1 MTNLERWLLVLI
13 SIVVLLLVIDSILV
27 RRRIRELKAQTD
39 WFAAALRNQAEVH
52 QRVLDQ
58 HTVEISRVWRL
69 ARAIDRQIPAVQRLV
84 AQAERNV
91 KGDFWR
97 KGEVYVDGEMAAGI
111 GSEAERTRTPG
122 NPDGTGS

>member
-1 MTNLERWLLVLI
+1 MSKYEWA
-13 SIVVLLLVIDSILV
+13 LLLLTAIVMIILV
-27 RRRIRELKAQTD
+27 WDTQRMRYKLKDLEASQD
-39 WFAAALRNQAEVH
+39 WLAKALRHQAEVH
-52 QRVLDQ
+52 QKILDQ

-91 KGDFWR
+91 KGDFWK

-122 NPDGTGS
+122 DPDGAGS

>member
-1 MTNLERWLLVLI
+1 MTSLERWLLVLV

-27 RRRIRELKAQTD
+27 RRRVKELKASNTAL
-39 WFAAALRNQAEVH
+39 WAALARQGESH
-52 QRVLDQ
+52 QKQ
-58 HTVEISRVWRL
+58 ISRVWNL
-69 ARAIDRQIPAVQRLV
+69 ARAVDQQIPAVQRLV

-91 KGDFWR
+91 KGDFWK
-97 KGEVYVDGEMAAGI
+97 KGEVYVDGEMADGI

>member
-69 ARAIDRQIPAVQRLV
+69 ARAIDRQIPVVQRLV